1 MKRRLILKTAETLG
15 PLVIGALGGSL
26 RAQILPRDF
35 DRERR
40 GPVIFSFWHGR
51 MLIPSFTHRGRGVG
65 ILISIHRDGEYIARV
80 VDRMGFKTIRGSST
94 RGGVPGLKGMLRL
107 AERGCDVAFTPDGPR
122 GPRYRVQPGVIY
134 AASRTGL
141 PVVPCAVEANPAWV
155 LNSWDE
161 FTIPKPAGSTRILF
175 FGDSC
180 TQQGLPRTV
189 ATRLNRL
196 GGLAPLGRAQAGD
209 AEAQP
214 VEAINFGVSGYSSHQ
229 GLVLAERWTERL
241 EADAARFSSS

>member
-26 RAQILPRDF
+26 QVQILPRDF

-51 MLIPSFTHRGRGVG
+51 LLIPSFTHRGRGVG

-161 FTIPKPAGSTRILF
+161 FTIPKPFS
-175 FGDSC
+175 
-180 TQQGLPRTV
+180 RTV
-189 ATRLNRL
+189 ILQGEAI
-196 GGLAPLGRAQAGD
+196 PVPPDIGRAGID
-209 AEAQP
+209 E
-214 VEAINFGVSGYSSHQ
+214 YR
-229 GLVLAERWTERL
+229 LRL
-241 EADAARFSSS
+241 ESAMHERMAAARKLIGIETPAVPGRYRRGGGDKHANSKR